1 MRGPILRLYAFFLL
15 LFAVLVGGTSW
26 WSVFRAS
33 SLRDNPRNAR
43 TLLQE
48 LRIKRGLI
56 LAADGKTVLARS
68 VPAPGRTF
76 GRRYPI
82 PALFAQTVGYAD
94 VAQGERV
101 GLERSRDAALSG
113 TANELGSIFTQLSGK
128 QRQGDSVVTTLDPA
142 AQKVALDQL
151 AGRKGAVVALDPRTG
166 AVKVMASVPGFDPNH
181 LPDARAQAV
190 EGSPLLNRG
199 TQAHYP
205 PGSTFKVVTAAAALD
220 SGRFTPS
227 SVLNGHSPITV
238 SGVPLA
244 NDAGEQF
251 GAIDLTTALTKSVN
265 TVWAQV
271 ALQLGRGTLAK
282 YMKRFGFY
290 SQPSLDYPS
299 SQLAVSRV
307 YSFKGKPLGPGS
319 RETDTGR
326 VGIGQG
332 GLGVT
337 PLQMA
342 MVASAVANGGRLMRP
357 HLTDRIIDRDGRTVR
372 VITPRVQSTVMSARA
387 AGDLGTMMQQVVKEG
402 TGTQAALNGID
413 VAGKTG
419 TAQVGTQG
427 SNLTQPWFIAFA
439 PAKNPRVAIA
449 ATVERSQGGFGG
461 TVAAPIAKAVMEN
474 MLRHG

>member
-82 PALFAQTVGYAD
+82 PALFAQAVGYAD

-190 EGSPLLNRG
+190 EGSPLLNRA

-227 SVLNGHSPITV
+227 AVLYGHSPITV

-290 SQPSLDYPS
+290 SQPPLDYPS

-307 YSFKGKPLGPGS
+307 SSFKGKPLGPGS

>member
-82 PALFAQTVGYAD
+82 PALFAQAVGYAD

-190 EGSPLLNRG
+190 EGSPLLNRA

-205 PGSTFKVVTAAAALD
+205 PGSAFKVVTAAAALD

-290 SQPSLDYPS
+290 SQPPLDYPS

>member
-1 MRGPILRLYAFFLL
+1 MKRPILRLYVFFLL

-82 PALFAQTVGYAD
+82 PALFAQAVGYAD

-181 LPDARAQAV
+181 LPDARAQSA
-190 EGSPLLNRG
+190 EGSPLLNRA

-427 SNLTQPWFIAFA
+427 SNLTEPWFIAFA